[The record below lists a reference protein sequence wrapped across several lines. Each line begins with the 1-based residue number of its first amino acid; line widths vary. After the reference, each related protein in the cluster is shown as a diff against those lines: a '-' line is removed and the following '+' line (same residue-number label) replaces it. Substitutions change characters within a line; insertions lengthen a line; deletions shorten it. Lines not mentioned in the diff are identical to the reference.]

1 MRTFIRYHVDGHVV
15 KVILESARMRCTA
28 RIGKIRSALN
38 LSIDGFY
45 GMCKIQIDSIHY
57 RRHGCDRMIR
67 DFKTLIRKAAA
78 SGPKRVAVVAPHDN
92 SSLVAINEAQTKGLA
107 KGVLIG
113 NRDLIEDLLKGLK
126 LSSADFEFHHEKDSD
141 RAAEYGISLAA
152 SGEVDLLLKGNISTN
167 SLLGAALRGSQRL
180 KTGSLLSDVFI
191 FEDIRE
197 GRKRLML
204 ASDGG
209 VNVAPDLKQ
218 KISIIRN
225 AVAVAHAL
233 GITVPKVAILSGVE
247 KVQPEVR
254 STVDALA
261 LSKICSYGD
270 IPDCIVDGPFAL
282 DNAVSLEAAKIKKVE
297 SPVAGAADILIMPD
311 LEAGNI
317 FGKSLVYYGGKHLA
331 HVIVG
336 ASVPI
341 LISSRSDPPEARLA
355 SIALGIMVASF
366 NRSKV

>member
-1 MRTFIRYHVDGHVV
+1 
-15 KVILESARMRCTA
+15 
-28 RIGKIRSALN
+28 
-38 LSIDGFY
+38 
-45 GMCKIQIDSIHY
+45 
-57 RRHGCDRMIR
+57 MIR
-67 DFKTLIRKAAA
+67 DFRTLIHKASA
-78 SGPKRVAVVAPHDN
+78 SGPKRVAVIAPHEA
-92 SSLVAINEAQTKGLA
+92 SSLAAISEAQDKGLA
-107 KGVLIG
+107 KGILIG
-113 NRDLIEDLLKGLK
+113 HQNLIEDLLKNLK
-126 LSSADFEFHHEKDSD
+126 LSSAAFVFHHEKDID
-141 RAAEYGISLAA
+141 RAAEYGIALAV
-152 SGEVDLLLKGNISTN
+152 SGEADLLLKGNVSTN
-167 SLLGAALRGSQRL
+167 SLLAAALRGTQSLR
-180 KTGSLLSDVFI
+180 TGSLLSDVFI

-197 GRKRLML
+197 GQKRITI

-225 AVAVAHAL
+225 AVTVAHAL
-233 GITVPKVAILSGVE
+233 GIKVPKVAILSGVE

-311 LEAGNI
+311 LESGNI
-317 FGKSLVYYGGKHLA
+317 FGKALVYYGGKHLA

-336 ASVPI
+336 ARVPI

-355 SIALGIMVASF
+355 SIALGILVASF
-366 NRSKV
+366 NRSKD

>member
-1 MRTFIRYHVDGHVV
+1 
-15 KVILESARMRCTA
+15 
-28 RIGKIRSALN
+28 
-38 LSIDGFY
+38 
-45 GMCKIQIDSIHY
+45 
-57 RRHGCDRMIR
+57 MIR
-67 DFKTLIRKAAA
+67 DFRTLIHKASA
-78 SGPKRVAVVAPHDN
+78 SGPKRVAVIAPHEA
-92 SSLVAINEAQTKGLA
+92 SSLAAISEAQDKGLA
-107 KGVLIG
+107 KGILIG
-113 NRDLIEDLLKGLK
+113 HQNLIEDLLKSLK
-126 LSSADFEFHHEKDSD
+126 LSSAAFEFHHEKDID
-141 RAAEYGISLAA
+141 RAAEYGIALAV
-152 SGEVDLLLKGNISTN
+152 SGEADLLLKGNVSTN
-167 SLLGAALRGSQRL
+167 SLLAAALRGTQSLR
-180 KTGSLLSDVFI
+180 TGSLLSDVFI

-197 GRKRLML
+197 GQKRITI

-225 AVAVAHAL
+225 AVTVAHAL
-233 GITVPKVAILSGVE
+233 GIKVPKVAILSGVE

-311 LEAGNI
+311 LESGNI
-317 FGKSLVYYGGKHLA
+317 FGKALVYYGGKHLA

-336 ASVPI
+336 ARVPI

-355 SIALGIMVASF
+355 SIALGILVASF
-366 NRSKV
+366 NRSKD